1 LKKTNL
7 KLNFMKTKNVMLVML
22 FGILA
27 TACSNSD
34 PAPAPTPTIV
44 SKDINTAEK
53 VSVDRFSDMAGK
65 LFKRSES
72 PSLPAVNASISF
84 DNGPFITTGL
94 DKSGAVVKYYNF
106 DVQTTTPD
114 DIYVFFKTDGTPVA
128 GQNNVIPTIPGD
140 KGYNDFWIV
149 NKVIVPSGYVP
160 NSLTSEAEI
169 LDSKY
174 PITKTDIIVN
184 CPVVPFGS
192 TAAKSGV
199 AGTAS
204 KLTLGWYNGKAVS
217 YFEFNEASY
226 TATASGMVKTS
237 PIYVMFN
244 IDPLDTN
251 PASGPASGFKA
262 ETGSMQTHNVLAT
275 LPADASY
282 SPLWSVQ
289 VIGNANFTSV
299 KDLATATALTSMEAK
314 ANVNCPIVK

>member
-1 LKKTNL
+1 
-7 KLNFMKTKNVMLVML
+7 MKTKVLMLAITLGVL
-22 FGILA
+22 SA
-27 TACSNSD
+27 SCSKSD
-34 PAPAPTPTIV
+34 TTTTTPPV
-44 SKDINTAEK
+44 VVGKDINTAEK

-114 DIYVFFKTDGTPVA
+114 DIYVFIKTDGTAVA
-128 GQNNVIPTIPGD
+128 GQNNIIPTIPGD
-140 KGYNDFWIV
+140 TGYNDFWIV
-149 NKVIVPSGYVP
+149 NKVVVPSGYVP

-169 LDSKY
+169 LASGY
-174 PITKTDIIVN
+174 AHQKTDVIVN

-204 KLTLGWYNGKAVS
+204 KLTIGWYKGKAVS

-226 TATASGMVKTS
+226 SATATGMVKTS

-244 IDPLDTN
+244 IDPSKTN
-251 PASGPASGFKA
+251 PASGPASGFKV
-262 ETGSMQTHNVLAT
+262 ETGTMQTHNVLAT
-275 LPADASY
+275 LPTDAAY
-282 SPLWSVQ
+282 SPLWDVQ
-289 VIGNANFTSV
+289 VIGNANFASV
-299 KDLATATALTSMEAK
+299 KDLTTATALTSMA
-314 ANVNCPIVK
+314 AGATVNCPIVK